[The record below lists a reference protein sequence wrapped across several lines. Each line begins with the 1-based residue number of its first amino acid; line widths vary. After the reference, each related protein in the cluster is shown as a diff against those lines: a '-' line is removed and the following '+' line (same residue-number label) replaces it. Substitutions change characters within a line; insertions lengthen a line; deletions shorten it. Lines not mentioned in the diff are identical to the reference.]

1 MIEKSS
7 QGQVQF
13 WTAPGSFFSL
23 DSFPFS
29 LERRER
35 KTVWKRIY
43 EKDIAYSALAAAMM
57 FSIFIFCVKIIAKM

>member
-1 MIEKSS
+1 MDGPWEL
-7 QGQVQF
+7 F
-13 WTAPGSFFSL
+13 LL

-43 EKDIAYSALAAAMM
+43 EKDIAYSALAA
-57 FSIFIFCVKIIAKM
+57 CYGV